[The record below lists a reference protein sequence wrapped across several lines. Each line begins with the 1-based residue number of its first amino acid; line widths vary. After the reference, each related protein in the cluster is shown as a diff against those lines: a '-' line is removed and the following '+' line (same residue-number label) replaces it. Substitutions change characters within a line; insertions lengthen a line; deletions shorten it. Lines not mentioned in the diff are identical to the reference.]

1 MLSGTLRFM
10 TAVFTRLH
18 VKVST
23 HDINDIQ
30 FPEVETY
37 LRAAILR
44 YRKNTAALVLI
55 G

>member
-23 HDINDIQ
+23 HDINNIQ
-30 FPEVETY
+30 FSEVETC
-37 LRAAILR
+37 LRAAIFR
-44 YRKNTAALVLI
+44 YSKNTAAFVPF